1 MTKDALLRELVKL
14 VHNNEIY
21 EHEFTADEYHA
32 EVLKT
37 NPKVT
42 VATTRSELQ
51 RMVKAG
57 TLKIRKVKING
68 CQCNA
73 YSKPRSR
80 RA

>member
-1 MTKDALLRELVKL
+1 MKKEALLRELVKL
-14 VHNNEIY
+14 VHNNEV
-21 EHEFTADEYHA
+21 HPNEFTADEYHA
-32 EVLKT
+32 EVTKM
-37 NPKVT
+37 NPKAT

-73 YSKPRSR
+73 YSKC
-80 RA
+80 

>member
-1 MTKDALLRELVKL
+1 MKKEALLRELVKL
-14 VHNNEIY
+14 VHNNEVY
-21 EHEFTADEYHA
+21 SNEFTADEYHA

-37 NPKVT
+37 NPNAT

-51 RMVKAG
+51 RMVKAK

-73 YSKPRSR
+73 YSKP
-80 RA
+80 